1 MARPHGPVVGGIL
14 TVLLVGG
21 CAENEPGT
29 WAMRP
34 ASGDAT
40 FPARDE
46 GGAVIAAGRTVSAED
61 LDRGRMAYVD
71 FCASCHGLDGDG
83 RGPEAAGMSP
93 PPRDFRKAA
102 FKFAA
107 VRSGEL
113 PNDADLARVVRFGLQ
128 GTRMPAWGIDP
139 ADVVRVND
147 FLKTFP
153 PADCVPGPASAPAP
167 CERSGPWMRV
177 GGDGHPKRKTG
188 EPVRMSAGFVGK
200 QARRGPP
207 ARGGALPPHRR
218 VHELPPGLPDPRRSR
233 LPSRRGPQGKW
244 ESPSGIGTSRP
255 VPVAADKSP
264 FGVELIPPDFR
275 TTTLRTVRPG
285 HELPDTWLVIAS
297 GASGVMPAWIDAL
310 PEQDIWAIAHY
321 VDSLTPRWKE

>member
-177 GGDGHPKRKTG
+177 GGDGDPKRKTG
-188 EPVRMSAGFVGK
+188 EPVLVPQDSWANRREEAL
-200 QARRGPP
+200 RRGEELYHLTAECTSCHPGYLG
-207 ARGGALPPHRR
+207 REELLALAQRTT
-218 VHELPPGLPDPRRSR
+218 
-233 LPSRRGPQGKW
+233 GKVGV
-244 ESPSGIGTSRP
+244 SVRDRYASS
-255 VPVAADKSP
+255 VPVAAEKNP

-275 TTTLRTVRPG
+275 TATLRTVRPG

-297 GASGVMPAWIDAL
+297 GAGGVMPAWIDAL